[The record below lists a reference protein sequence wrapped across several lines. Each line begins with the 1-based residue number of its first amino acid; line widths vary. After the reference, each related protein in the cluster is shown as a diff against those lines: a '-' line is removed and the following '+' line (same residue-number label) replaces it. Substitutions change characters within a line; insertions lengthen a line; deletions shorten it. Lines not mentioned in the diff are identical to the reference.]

1 MKATLILA
9 LSLLSATAWARGFEF
24 GSFTCGSDVT
34 NLATWKISNSNIPG
48 LPLVEY
54 TALIDGKTDISVL
67 GLATV
72 EEVSG
77 GTAVGIRGLRGSDVK
92 YILFFGLD
100 GSMRA
105 GNIACTKTK

>member
-1 MKATLILA
+1 MKATLVLA
-9 LSLLSATAWARGFEF
+9 LSLLSTTAWARGFEF
-24 GSFTCGSDVT
+24 GNFTCGSDVT
-34 NLATWKISNSNIPG
+34 DLATWKISNSNIPG

-54 TALIDGKTDISVL
+54 TAIVDGKTDISVR

-72 EEVSG
+72 EEVSD
-77 GTAVGIRGLRGSDVK
+77 GTVVGLRGLRGSDIK
-92 YILFFGLD
+92 YIIFFGLD